1 MLIYIMKLIKHYTT
15 KDKKYH
21 KYEVVI
27 PNKKVEESG
36 ISEKDELDIEVK
48 KGEIKLRKK

>member
-1 MLIYIMKLIKHYTT
+1 MKLIKHYTT

-27 PNKKVEESG
+27 PNKMVEEAEL
-36 ISEKDELDIEVK
+36 SESDELEIEVK
-48 KGEIKLRKK
+48 KGEVRLRRKK

>member
-1 MLIYIMKLIKHYTT
+1 MKLIKHYTT

-27 PNKKVEESG
+27 PNKKVKESG
-36 ISEKDELDIEVK
+36 ISDDDELDIEVG
-48 KGEIKLRKK
+48 KGEIKIKKRKI